1 MLKITGKTD
10 VYGIFGFPVKHSLSP
25 LMQTAAFHALGID
38 AVYVPFE
45 VNPDNLKDAV
55 TGLRAMN
62 VKGINVTVPLKERIV
77 PLLDKVDEAAAFLGA
92 VNTVKNEDG
101 VLNGYNTDGDGL
113 VDSLEEE
120 GVDIN
125 GKTILIMGAGGSGK
139 AVAFALL
146 KRGAGKII
154 IANRTVEKAEFL
166 AERLKSY
173 GKVEAVSLK
182 EVENLLEK
190 VELIV
195 NSTSL
200 GMKNSDPPLFNYAL
214 IPPSVTVV
222 DIIYKPFKT
231 KLLVAAEKKGAKV
244 INGLG
249 MLVHQGARA
258 FRIWTGHEPP
268 IDVMKKILMEHL

>member
-25 LMQTAAFHALGID
+25 LMQTAAFHTLGID

-45 VNPDNLKDAV
+45 VSPEDLKDAV
-55 TGLRAMN
+55 AGLRAMN
-62 VKGINVTVPLKERIV
+62 IKGINVTVPLKEKIV
-77 PLLDKVDEAAAFLGA
+77 PFLDRVDEAAAFLGA
-92 VNTVKNEDG
+92 VNTVKSENG
-101 VLNGYNTDGDGL
+101 ILIGYNTDGDGF

-125 GKTILIMGAGGSGK
+125 GKTVLLIGAGGSGK

-146 KRGAGKII
+146 KRGAGKVV
-154 IANRTVEKAEFL
+154 IANRTVEKAKSL
-166 AERLKSY
+166 AEKLESY
-173 GKVEAVSLK
+173 GKVEAVSLGDIENFLE
-182 EVENLLEK
+182 EVD
-190 VELIV
+190 LIV
-195 NSTSL
+195 NTTSL
-200 GMKNSDPPLFNYAL
+200 GMKESDPPLFDYAL
-214 IPPSVTVV
+214 IPSSAVVV

-231 KLLVAAEKKGAKV
+231 KLLLAAEEKGAKI

-258 FRIWTGHEPP
+258 FRIWTGYEPP
-268 IDVMKKILMEHL
+268 VDVMKKVLMEQL